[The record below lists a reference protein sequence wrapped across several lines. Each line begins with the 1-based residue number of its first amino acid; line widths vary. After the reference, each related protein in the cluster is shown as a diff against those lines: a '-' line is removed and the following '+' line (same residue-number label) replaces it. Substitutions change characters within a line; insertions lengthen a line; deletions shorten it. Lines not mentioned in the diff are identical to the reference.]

1 MSQNHYQK
9 KKHEVRYL
17 KKIVIQHWN
26 EVSEQ
31 VMELTSLT
39 VGKNGMNG
47 MKKLANQFFTL
58 VSIKCYSGEIQ
69 KKRYNINP
77 LLKLTI

>member
-1 MSQNHYQK
+1 
-9 KKHEVRYL
+9 
-17 KKIVIQHWN
+17 
-26 EVSEQ
+26 
-31 VMELTSLT
+31 MELTSLT

-47 MKKLANQFFTL
+47 MKKLANQFITL

-69 KKRYNINP
+69 KKIYNINP